1 MGKAKSCLMDKE
13 CYYSTMTRRLGILVF
28 SVALFCAGES
38 SWAQV
43 EKIRYE
49 PRVQWQKTGIYLS
62 LRGGA
67 FLHHD
72 SSSIYGDIVGAG
84 GAAVGLLLSFGE
96 SRRVPLSSMRLE
108 LEGSYIA
115 QKNVGRTQNSRVHRW
130 KASGYML
137 LSSLFFDLRT
147 EHALKPY
154 VMLSGGYREPS
165 LTLTQG
171 NSPIFHDRSGLLG
184 GGGGVGVS
192 LNEDDS
198 IILDMDYRYLHNL
211 KEDGVGTSHM
221 TFIGVRFLDL

>member
-1 MGKAKSCLMDKE
+1 MSRVCSGKRRGFICRCEAARF
-13 CYYSTMTRRLGILVF
+13 YIMTLPLSMAI
-28 SVALFCAGES
+28 
-38 SWAQV
+38 SWARAAQLWDCCSALV
-43 EKIRYE
+43 NLAECLCHPCGWSWRAAILRKRMWDA
-49 PRVQWQKTGIYLS
+49 RKTVVCI
-62 LRGGA
+62 
-67 FLHHD
+67 
-72 SSSIYGDIVGAG
+72 AG
-84 GAAVGLLLSFGE
+84 
-96 SRRVPLSSMRLE
+96 
-108 LEGSYIA
+108 
-115 QKNVGRTQNSRVHRW
+115 